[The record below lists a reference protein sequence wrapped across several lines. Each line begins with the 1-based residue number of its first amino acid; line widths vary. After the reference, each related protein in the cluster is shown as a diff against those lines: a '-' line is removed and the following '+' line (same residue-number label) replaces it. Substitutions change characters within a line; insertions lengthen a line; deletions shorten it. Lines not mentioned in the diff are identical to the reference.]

1 MQSHGI
7 GHSRVPCSPFD
18 RMGCIPMAGTVF
30 FSLRISVVSLRWL
43 MIIMG
48 GESVSFQNQ
57 RHTKNTTWVTYTSIW
72 NSKSQSV
79 TVRKVERGSILP
91 SNIQLCFCGPGFPW
105 RARPFARWIL
115 QIYVLLELKRPGS
128 MIREETQEDWPGL
141 KKPGSL
147 KRFAFSKV
155 SISSDKNANQ
165 RKSFSIF

>member
-1 MQSHGI
+1 MYPLWQNGLHPQS
-7 GHSRVPCSPFD
+7 RNNLL
-18 RMGCIPMAGTVF
+18 
-30 FSLRISVVSLRWL
+30 FSMDFCLSVVSLRWL

-57 RHTKNTTWVTYTSIW
+57 RHTKNTTWSTYTLIW

-91 SNIQLCFCGPGFPW
+91 SIYSVVFPW
-105 RARPFARWIL
+105 SWFPQMARPFARWIL
-115 QIYVLLELKRPGS
+115 QINVLLELKRPGS
-128 MIREETQEDWPGL
+128 MIREETREDRPGL

-147 KRFAFSKV
+147 KCFASSKV